1 MNRRKKYKLKN
12 GPVIAIVIM
21 LLLIAGVVGYMLL
34 IPTPYKEF
42 KEVAQETKLAGTSEN
57 IFEEG
62 EDKAKFMHYPVF
74 DKEQID
80 KKILE
85 IVNSFPDENGISFL
99 DYDSNEVLD
108 RYFNVTFHYQ
118 KMDMEKKVEKEETL
132 YLTFDK
138 ETDRQLSLHDVLRRD
153 YEDVLRS
160 LIKEK
165 LQMDITDVKEFAF
178 QVQDSSILIVVDKDK
193 NITLPYDTYANIM
206 NIPGKSIAD
215 AYLEVKRTMNPDPNK
230 PMIAFTFDDGPSIH
244 TEDMMKIFKDNNAT
258 ASFFM
263 QGKNVV
269 NFPEVVKDMYEQ
281 GFEVANHSWN
291 HTSIKTNDRE
301 VIKTQVF
308 DTQDAI
314 YKITGH
320 DPHYMRPPYGEY
332 NDVSIE
338 AVGSYIDLMLW
349 NVDTLDWKSRD
360 SEKVLASIRA
370 GARDGAIILLHDLYP
385 SSVDAI
391 RTAVPEL
398 IAQGYQLVTISDLM
412 KYKSDKT

>member
-42 KEVAQETKLAGTSEN
+42 KEVAQETKLAGTSET
-57 IFEEG
+57 IIDEG
-62 EDKAKFMHYPVF
+62 EEKAKFMHYPVF

-99 DYDSNEVLD
+99 DYDSNEILD
-108 RYFNVTFHYQ
+108 RYLNVTFHYQ

-138 ETDRQLSLHDVLRRD
+138 ETDRQLALHDVLRRD
-153 YEDVLRS
+153 YEDVIRS

-178 QVQDSSILIVVDKDK
+178 QVQDSGVLIVVDKDK

-215 AYLEVKRTMNPDPNK
+215 AYLEVKRTIHPDPAK
-230 PMIAFTFDDGPSIH
+230 PMIAFTFDDGPSIY
-244 TEDMMKIFKDNNAT
+244 TESMMKIFKDNNAT

-269 NFPEVVKDMYEQ
+269 NFPDVVKDMYEQ

-291 HTSIKTNDRE
+291 HTSIKTNDRDL
-301 VIKTQVF
+301 IKTQVF
-308 DTQDAI
+308 NTQDAI

-412 KYKSDKT
+412 KYKGDKT